1 MSIRKRAEKSLAAL
15 LRIESKRLELA
26 APFRGSIAKSL
37 DTDAAGQAAFDR
49 RANKIRREECV
60 ERQSNCSLF

>member
-1 MSIRKRAEKSLAAL
+1 LTPITPYK
-15 LRIESKRLELA
+15 SKRLELA

-49 RANKIRREECV
+49 RSNKIRREEC
-60 ERQSNCSLF
+60 E

>member
-1 MSIRKRAEKSLAAL
+1 M
-15 LRIESKRLELA
+15 RIESKRLELA

-49 RANKIRREECV
+49 RSNKIRREEC
-60 ERQSNCSLF
+60 E